1 MYRID
6 RPQDRFDNSKEHIEF
21 SLNVI
26 SSDGWQTNETFP
38 YITGDVFLS
47 VENQCEERISL
58 EEEALTEDLQGAII
72 ETVSMA
78 SDLDC
83 FESTLITF
91 CFSYMTMEGC
101 YGRLLT
107 IP

>member
-1 MYRID
+1 VTDGKRTK
-6 RPQDRFDNSKEHIEF
+6 RFR
-21 SLNVI
+21 
-26 SSDGWQTNETFP
+26 
-38 YITGDVFLS
+38 ITGDVFFECG
-47 VENQCEERISL
+47 ENQCEERISL
-58 EEEALTEDLQGAII
+58 KKEALTEDLQDAII

-91 CFSYMTMEGC
+91 CFSYMTMEC

-107 IP
+107 IPYRNVS